1 MTNYISMMRDIVT
14 FCDKTLEIANCKKN
28 LKSSMKKGKFNK
40 IEKTIKECE
49 SCVTQFQEI
58 QLTKVLST
66 KD

>member
-28 LKSSMKKGKFNK
+28 LKSSMKKEEFNK
-40 IEKTIKECE
+40 IEKATKECK
-49 SCVTQFQEI
+49 SCVTQIQEI

-66 KD
+66 NE